1 MIEMG
6 TDEKILLQIYNGI
19 KHEWKFFLGLLLGL
33 LIRSVI

>member
-1 MIEMG
+1 MFD
-6 TDEKILLQIYNGI
+6 DEKIVLQIYNGV

>member
-1 MIEMG
+1 MNMFD
-6 TDEKILLQIYNGI
+6 DEKIVLQIYNGV